1 MKRILLI
8 ACIFFCA
15 AQLSAQDLYWVF
27 FTDKQ
32 HDNFNPYEYF
42 DPKAIVRY
50 QLAGA
55 DLYDETNYPVTP
67 AYVQGVTALAT
78 EYVGESRWFN
88 ATAVTADEEQL
99 AAIRALP
106 YVADV
111 QRIASEAL
119 MAEESTDEV
128 SEWNTDSTGHF
139 MEELTWMQGEK
150 FHQAGFTGKG
160 VRIAVFDGGFDEVDK
175 HPAFAHLFKNF
186 QIVKT
191 WDFTKRKENV
201 YHGHYHGRMVLSC
214 IAGIKDDTVHLGL
227 APDAQFLLART
238 EVKAEKT
245 KEEVWW
251 VQALE
256 WADQNGA
263 DIVNSSLGYGD
274 PLHYVKEM
282 DGRTSRVAK
291 GAATAADKGIL
302 VCTAMGNE
310 GSKKDWKVLVTPADV
325 DKVLSVGSVHGLST
339 IAYYSSFGP
348 TADGRLKPN
357 VVAPGYDLV
366 ANGSDD
372 YTYSQ
377 GTSFATPMVTGF
389 AACVKQM
396 HPDYTAMQLLKEIEK
411 SGNHYPFYDYQF
423 GYGIP
428 QAGYFTGEKAK
439 PESFKLYEDKDYV
452 YLIPN
457 DTATKSDI
465 TLFYKVSNGDGSI
478 VKYGNDFVP
487 KSFKGFVFDK
497 ADLEKGQS
505 VHFWYNGTYKT
516 YTLNK
521 DNLPAPP
528 DSNISNNIVYY
539 EWEADKDNYYDK
551 KSKFYSAGFS
561 LRTGFTIPAMWS
573 PSGNIH
579 TADRVSRSLFAVWGN
594 TFKLA
599 KVYAL
604 GLNLSFGSTWF
615 AVDSASLPMHI
626 EQITA
631 GYELRKKNVK
641 VTSFD
646 LEFFQRF
653 YLSKSSR
660 NRGILDM
667 GIYGMWN
674 TGSRLK
680 GKFLSEG
687 DDEIMM
693 TDQNFMRP
701 QMNKLAWGVR
711 LRVGWEHFSI
721 YGQYRISNLWKKD
734 VFSNDLPKIEVGV
747 QIF

>member
-1 MKRILLI
+1 MFAI
-8 ACIFFCA
+8 
-15 AQLSAQDLYWVF
+15 AQLSAQECYWVF

-32 HDNFNPYEYF
+32 KDGFNPYEYF
-42 DPKAIVRY
+42 DAKAIERY
-50 QLAGA
+50 RLVGA

-67 AYVQGVTALAT
+67 AYVQGVTALAS

-88 ATAVTADEEQL
+88 ATAVMADGEQIE
-99 AAIRALP
+99 AIRALP

-111 QRIASEAL
+111 QCIRTQSL
-119 MAEESTDEV
+119 LAEEGTDELR
-128 SEWNTDSTGHF
+128 WDIDSTGHLI
-139 MEELTWMQGEK
+139 EELTWMQGEK
-150 FHQAGFTGKG
+150 FYHAGYTGKG
-160 VRIAVFDGGFDEVDK
+160 VRIAVFDAGYKDVDT
-175 HPAFAHLFKNF
+175 HPAFAHLFKNN

-191 WDFTKRKENV
+191 WDFTKKKENV
-201 YHGHYHGRMVLSC
+201 YLGHYHGRMVLSC
-214 IAGIKDDTVHLGL
+214 IAGIMDDTVHLGL

-238 EVKAEKT
+238 EVQSERH

-274 PLHYVKEM
+274 QLYYVKDM
-282 DGRTSRVAK
+282 DGKTSCVAK
-291 GAATAADKGIL
+291 GAATAAEKGIL

-310 GSKKDWKVLVTPADV
+310 GSKNEWKVLVTPADV
-325 DKVLSVGSVHGLST
+325 DKVLSVGAVHGINS
-339 IAYYSSFGP
+339 IAYYSSWGP

-357 VVAPGYDLV
+357 VVAPGNDLV
-366 ANGSDD
+366 ADNHDD
-372 YTYSQ
+372 YSYSQ

-411 SGNHYPFYDYQF
+411 SGNHYPYYDYRY
-423 GYGIP
+423 GYGVP

-439 PESFKLYEDKDYV
+439 PESFKLYADDQYV
-452 YLIPN
+452 YLVPN
-457 DTATKSDI
+457 DTSLKYSDKV
-465 TLFYKVSNGDGSI
+465 FYKVSNKDGTI
-478 VKYGNDFVP
+478 VKYGDEYFSY
-487 KSFKGFVFDK
+487 KEVFSLDK
-497 ADLEKGQS
+497 EDMEEGQT
-505 VHFWYNGTYKT
+505 VHFWYDGTCKT
-516 YTLNK
+516 YTLGK
-521 DNLPAPP
+521 DNLPTPQ
-528 DSNISNNIVYY
+528 DTNIATSWVDYDWTADENNF
-539 EWEADKDNYYDK
+539 YDK
-551 KSKFYSAGFS
+551 KHKCYSAWAS

-573 PSGNIH
+573 PAGNIH
-579 TADRVSRSLFAVWGN
+579 TADRVSRSLFAVWSN

-615 AVDSASLPMHI
+615 AVDSAALPMAI
-626 EQITA
+626 EPVAA
-631 GYELRKKNVK
+631 GYELHKKNIK

-646 LEFFQRF
+646 LEFYQRF

-680 GKFLSEG
+680 EKFVGENGNVIL
-687 DDEIMM
+687 M
-693 TDQNFMRP
+693 TDERYMRP

-711 LRVGWEHFSI
+711 LRVGWEHISI

-734 VFSNDLPKIEVGV
+734 VFNTDLPKIEVGV
-747 QIF
+747 QLF